1 MGIPS
6 YFSYI
11 IKNHSGIVSTSVQT
25 IIHRLYMDC
34 NSILYDAYHSFTS
47 KEERK
52 EETREEYIIEY
63 TIQKINE
70 GNYCL

>member
-34 NSILYDAYHSFTS
+34 NSILYDAYHSIPS
-47 KEERK
+47 DHIDLMRDD
-52 EETREEYIIEY
+52 YIINY
-63 TIQKINE
+63 TIHKIN
-70 GNYCL
+70 